1 MLVKPVTAP
10 SVDSSQVYLS
20 DNQVSSHGSKL
31 RVATL
36 TPFQPYYNY
45 FTHHIYPASTS
56 VRHVTVPSPLESFP
70 LLVQGGN
77 ILPIRAR
84 ARRASTLMWRDPFT
98 LVIALGRQGDA
109 QGELYLDDGES
120 FGYEKGD
127 FVWREFRAVSE
138 KGSTVVSSINKI
150 TNENGSALTHLGG
163 WASQIAD
170 VRVEKL
176 VILGLE
182 KEPTKV
188 TVDGE
193 AGDLGWVWE
202 GGCAAGG
209 KAEGTASRLTIK
221 APGVRVVREWSIRIV

>member
-1 MLVKPVTAP
+1 MTR
-10 SVDSSQVYLS
+10 SVPARFEDS
-20 DNQVSSHGSKL
+20 H
-31 RVATL
+31 L
-36 TPFQPYYNY
+36 TPLQPYYNY
-45 FTHHIYPASTS
+45 FTHHLYPAFTS

-77 ILPIRAR
+77 ILPIRSR

-98 LVIALGRQGDA
+98 LVVALGRQGEA

-127 FVWREFRAVSE
+127 FVWRGFRAVSE
-138 KGSTVVSSINKI
+138 KGETVVSSFDKVGAD
-150 TNENGSALTHLGG
+150 NGSALTRLAG

-176 VILGLE
+176 VVLGLE
-182 KEPTKV
+182 KKPKGV

-193 AGDLGWVWE
+193 ATALEWE
-202 GGCAAGG
+202 WESG
-209 KAEGTASRLTIK
+209 KAASGKTEGTASRLTIK
-221 APGVRVVREWSIRIV
+221 APGVRVVREWNIRIV